1 MELPNKRY
9 KVIYADPPWE
19 YDDKRNNAGK
29 NNPTGAGGAI
39 KHYPLMSIKD
49 ICNLPIKDLAEDDC
63 MLFLWV
69 TSPMM
74 KKAFKVIESWG
85 FKYCTIVFVW
95 IKMKNDFSD
104 YRKDGIGNYT
114 LSNAE
119 YVLLARKGKYWRDST
134 KVKQIILQPKPKV
147 HSKKPEEVRK
157 RIEELC
163 GDVSR
168 IELFARTRKDGWDAW
183 GNEVPTECQ
192 KILEVKPNSSHT

>member
-74 KKAFKVIESWG
+74 KKAFKVIES
-85 FKYCTIVFVW
+85 CV
-95 IKMKNDFSD
+95 D
-104 YRKDGIGNYT
+104 
-114 LSNAE
+114 
-119 YVLLARKGKYWRDST
+119 
-134 KVKQIILQPKPKV
+134 
-147 HSKKPEEVRK
+147 
-157 RIEELC
+157 
-163 GDVSR
+163 
-168 IELFARTRKDGWDAW
+168 
-183 GNEVPTECQ
+183 
-192 KILEVKPNSSHT
+192 